1 MILCVCKTYS
11 DEKRENGKR
20 LCGHSP
26 LPRVLL
32 PASLFA
38 FAFCCSFIS
47 FHFPPLPL
55 FSIPYPV
62 LTAQPRKMPP
72 KASTADQPT
81 TTPKQGTFCLKA
93 PVTLNRVFTAQKQIV
108 DPASLKRVREGSLV
122 SLEIVNA
129 SPSLMPIANVA
140 NACPTGTSPGRV
152 VCSTRYK
159 EEPCRPYILRQASRG
174 CL

>member
-1 MILCVCKTYS
+1 MSARGIRGYETEIDENRTCEEEIEADDCGNGGGRYEETWEESHYMILCVCKTYS

-20 LCGHSP
+20 LCGHCP
-26 LPRVLL
+26 PPPPRVASGVPLCFRFLL
-32 PASLFA
+32 FFHL
-38 FAFCCSFIS
+38 SFH

-93 PVTLNRVFTAQKQIV
+93 PVTLNRVFTAQKTNCRSRISQ
-108 DPASLKRVREGSLV
+108 
-122 SLEIVNA
+122 
-129 SPSLMPIANVA
+129 
-140 NACPTGTSPGRV
+140 AC
-152 VCSTRYK
+152 
-159 EEPCRPYILRQASRG
+159 
-174 CL
+174 

>member
-55 FSIPYPV
+55 FSIPYPT
-62 LTAQPRKMPP
+62 LTAHSPQLI
-72 KASTADQPT
+72 ASKNA
-81 TTPKQGTFCLKA
+81 
-93 PVTLNRVFTAQKQIV
+93 AQSKH
-108 DPASLKRVREGSLV
+108 R
-122 SLEIVNA
+122 
-129 SPSLMPIANVA
+129 
-140 NACPTGTSPGRV
+140 
-152 VCSTRYK
+152 
-159 EEPCRPYILRQASRG
+159 
-174 CL
+174 